1 MLYGAENKEG
11 GFTLAELLVAML
23 ISGIILAAITGTF
36 IIQSRFYDVQEQVTE
51 VVQTARASMD
61 MMSREVRMAGYDPT
75 EVGIVGIPYDASQLE
90 LRADLNQDGETD
102 GTITNDDTNEEII
115 YSYDAANDQI
125 DRNTGGGNQ
134 PFAENIETFSF
145 AYLDTNGAATT
156 VSADIRQMQIT
167 ITARTSGP
175 DPDYSDNG
183 GYRTYTLTSFVTPRN
198 LAY

>member
-1 MLYGAENKEG
+1 MPYGAENKEG

-23 ISGIILAAITGTF
+23 ISGVILAAITGTF

-51 VVQTARASMD
+51 MVQTVRAAMD
-61 MMSREVRMAGYDPT
+61 MTSREVRMAGYDPT
-75 EVGIVGIPYDASQLE
+75 DVDIVGIPYDASQLE
-90 LRADLNQDGETD
+90 LRADLNKDGETD

-115 YSYDAANDQI
+115 YSYDAANLQI

-134 PFAENIETFSF
+134 PFAENIESFGF
-145 AYLDTNGAATT
+145 AYLDTNGNVTT
-156 VSADIRQMQIT
+156 VSADIRQIQIT

-175 DPDYSDNG
+175 DPNYSDNG
-183 GYRTYTLTSFVTPRN
+183 GYRTYTLTSLITPRN